1 MMFRRRR
8 PLLRAAVVG
17 GGAYV
22 AGKHVARRQED
33 QAQME
38 ADQDQRIS
46 DLEQQQASQP
56 PPSYQQPQPTYQEAP
71 PAAPPQSS
79 AMLDQLNQLAA
90 LHQQGVL
97 TDDEFS
103 AAKAKLFGT

>member
-1 MMFRRRR
+1 MFRRRR

-38 ADQDQRIS
+38 AEQDQRIG
-46 DLEQQQASQP
+46 DLEQQSQP
-56 PPSYQQPQPTYQEAP
+56 PYQESPPPPAAPSP

>member
-1 MMFRRRR
+1 M
-8 PLLRAAVVG
+8 
-17 GGAYV
+17 
-22 AGKHVARRQED
+22 AGKHVARRQEAGY
-33 QAQME
+33 QQE
-38 ADQDQRIS
+38 AEQDQRID
-46 DLEQQQASQP
+46 DLEQQQSSQP
-56 PPSYQQPQPTYQEAP
+56 PPQAPPPPP
-71 PAAPPQSS
+71 PAAPSQSS

>member
-1 MMFRRRR
+1 M
-8 PLLRAAVVG
+8 
-17 GGAYV
+17 
-22 AGKHVARRQED
+22 AGKHVARRQEAGY
-33 QAQME
+33 QQE
-38 ADQDQRIS
+38 AEQDQRID
-46 DLEQQQASQP
+46 DLEQQSSQP
-56 PPSYQQPQPTYQEAP
+56 PPQAPPPPP
-71 PAAPPQSS
+71 PAAPSQSS

>member
-1 MMFRRRR
+1 M
-8 PLLRAAVVG
+8 
-17 GGAYV
+17 
-22 AGKHVARRQED
+22 AGKSRARSQDE
-33 QAQME
+33 QAQMQ

-56 PPSYQQPQPTYQEAP
+56 PPSYQQPQAPP

-97 TDDEFS
+97 TDEEFG